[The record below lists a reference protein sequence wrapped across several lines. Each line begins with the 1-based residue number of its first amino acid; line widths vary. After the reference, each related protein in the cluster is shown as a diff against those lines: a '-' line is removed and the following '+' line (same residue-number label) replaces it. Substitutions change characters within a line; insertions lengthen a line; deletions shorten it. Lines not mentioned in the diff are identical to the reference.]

1 MWVPLIH
8 YGSDEVAEAVGQQTS
23 AWYFESEEGVTQ
35 WEEPVDGEIDY
46 AHTSDHLDEEQAQ
59 SLEQAWMEVIDEGQE
74 EVLLQHT
81 VE

>member
-1 MWVPLIH
+1 M
-8 YGSDEVAEAVGQQTS
+8 GGAQ
-23 AWYFESEEGVTQ
+23 
-35 WEEPVDGEIDY
+35 EIDY